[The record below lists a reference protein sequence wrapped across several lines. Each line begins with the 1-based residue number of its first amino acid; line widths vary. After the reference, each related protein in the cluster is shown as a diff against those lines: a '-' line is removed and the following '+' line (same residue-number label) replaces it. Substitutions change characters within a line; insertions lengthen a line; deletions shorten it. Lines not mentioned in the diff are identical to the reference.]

1 MENKGKVFE
10 REFISSFRNDIFTY
24 RLKDSSSSWGND
36 KSNIK
41 SRFTSKNICDFI
53 VYSYSNNDN
62 KGTLFLLELK
72 SIQGKSCPFKNLK
85 LHQINSLYIESKKA
99 GVEAYFIFNFRS
111 YNNQTFAVT
120 ADKIYD
126 FYNNSNHKSFS
137 LDWCKE
143 NGIFINCK
151 LKRVRYKYDIFFVN

>member
-1 MENKGKVFE
+1 MENKGKAFE
-10 REFISSFRNDIFTY
+10 REFISSFRSDVFYY
-24 RLKDSSSSWGND
+24 RVKDSSSSWGND
-36 KSNIK
+36 KSNNK

-53 VYSYSNNDN
+53 VYSYS
-62 KGTLFLLELK
+62 KQGRLFLLELK

-85 LHQINSLYIESKKA
+85 LHQINALYMESKKT

-111 YNNQTFAVT
+111 YNNETFAVT

-126 FYNNSNHKSFS
+126 FYNNSNSKSFS
-137 LDWCKE
+137 LEWCKE

-151 LKRVRYKYDIFFVN
+151 LKRVRYSYDISFIN

>member
-1 MENKGKVFE
+1 MENRGKAFE
-10 REFISSFRNDIFTY
+10 KDFVSSFSEEIFVY

-36 KSNIK
+36 KSNTK
-41 SRFTSKNICDFI
+41 SRFTGKNMCDFI
-53 VYSYSNNDN
+53 AYSYNDN
-62 KGTLFLLELK
+62 RGKLFLLELK
-72 SIQGKSCPFKNLK
+72 SVQSKSCSFKNLK
-85 LHQINSLYIESKKA
+85 LHQINSLYIESKKP

-126 FYNNSNHKSFS
+126 FYNNNNHKSFS

-143 NGIFINCK
+143 NGIYINCK
-151 LKRVRYKYDIFFVN
+151 LKRVRYRYDISFIN

>member
-1 MENKGKVFE
+1 MENKGKAFE
-10 REFISSFRNDIFTY
+10 RDFVSSFSEEIFIY

-36 KSNIK
+36 KSNTK

-53 VYSYSNNDN
+53 VYSHS
-62 KGTLFLLELK
+62 KQGRLFLLELK

-85 LHQINSLYIESKKA
+85 LHQINALYVESKKI

-120 ADKIYD
+120 ADKIYN
-126 FYNNSNHKSFS
+126 FYNNSNRKSFS
-137 LDWCKE
+137 LEWCKE
-143 NGIFINCK
+143 NGVFINCQ
-151 LKRVRYKYDIFFVN
+151 LKRVRYSYDISFVN

>member
-1 MENKGKVFE
+1 MENKGKAFE
-10 REFISSFRNDIFTY
+10 RDFASSFPNYVFNY

-36 KSNIK
+36 KSNNK

-53 VYSYSNNDN
+53 AYSSN
-62 KGTLFLLELK
+62 KGKLFLLELK
-72 SIQGKSCPFKNLK
+72 SVQGKSCPFENLK
-85 LHQINSLYIESKKA
+85 LHQINSLYIESKKT

-126 FYNNSNHKSFS
+126 FYNNSNRKSFS

-143 NGIFINCK
+143 NGIYINCK
-151 LKRVRYKYDIFFVN
+151 LKRVRYRYDISFIN

>member
-1 MENKGKVFE
+1 MENRGKSFE
-10 REFISSFRNDIFTY
+10 KDFVSSFSKEIFIY

-53 VYSYSNNDN
+53 VYSSNQG
-62 KGTLFLLELK
+62 KLFLLELK
-72 SIQGKSCPFKNLK
+72 SVQGKSCPFENLK
-85 LHQINSLYIESKKA
+85 LHQINSLYIESKKL
-99 GVEAYFIFNFRS
+99 GIEAYFIFNFRS

-126 FYNNSNHKSFS
+126 FYNNSNRKSFS
-137 LDWCKE
+137 LEWCEE
-143 NGIFINCK
+143 NGIFISCK
-151 LKRVRYKYDIFFVN
+151 LKRVRYSYDISFIN